1 MKIICNQ
8 IKDKLKEK
16 GITQDDFAKMMGVS
30 SPTIKRWLKAEGL
43 LFKDLTLMLEKLNV
57 RLSEMAILSEAS
69 MINNFTYT
77 KNQEEIFINT
87 EGLLAFFDQLLKD
100 KLPSQIAKNFQL
112 TDKSLNFYLSKLD
125 KMKLI
130 EWLPNNKSK
139 LLVNGEPSWIL
150 GGPLSQKFRKQIIE
164 NHIEHY
170 INNRDQLKIAIYA
183 LSPESYKKINDKY
196 QEILESLRILEIKD
210 SQSIKSTKLTT
221 IILGMG
227 QNIIPI
233 LSTIPNK

>member
-1 MKIICNQ
+1 MTVKIICNQ

-87 EGLLAFFDQLLKD
+87 EGLLAFFEIR
-100 KLPSQIAKNFQL
+100 SVL
-112 TDKSLNFYLSKLD
+112 TPC
-125 KMKLI
+125 
-130 EWLPNNKSK
+130 W
-139 LLVNGEPSWIL
+139 
-150 GGPLSQKFRKQIIE
+150 
-164 NHIEHY
+164 
-170 INNRDQLKIAIYA
+170 
-183 LSPESYKKINDKY
+183 
-196 QEILESLRILEIKD
+196 
-210 SQSIKSTKLTT
+210 
-221 IILGMG
+221 
-227 QNIIPI
+227 IPI
-233 LSTIPNK
+233 RVGFLVCGHTSMTFET